1 MDRFQ
6 WNGSSP
12 LHSAK
17 EREIERPTSAK
28 ELAHGRYHQTRRRLS
43 SKIRRKDFTSVSKTF
58 PAPKLANDWGI
69 NTESEMLRG
78 QYICRG
84 SAENTTRRK
93 ALERHATEVAPE
105 KPGAYTE
112 L

>member
-1 MDRFQ
+1 MAATIKHND
-6 WNGSSP
+6 SSQ
-12 LHSAK
+12 A
-17 EREIERPTSAK
+17 
-28 ELAHGRYHQTRRRLS
+28 
-43 SKIRRKDFTSVSKTF
+43 KIRRKGFTPVSKTF